1 MMQRTLPGGRV
12 ALPLDAPSIRQPALS
27 PTHTAHNAA
36 RSAPCPWHASSR
48 FCCQAVQSAEVAS
61 TSGRQSHIRFED
73 LIETPGLREPSPN
86 GALQPEDH
94 NNFVRF
100 FRMASPY
107 VEGHRGRIFVIVLP
121 GEVNPSW
128 HSVIISAVCATTWQL
143 MTLQMIQICVT
154 PQQRD
159 ASVHQKLFT
168 SQVFLKQDLLENF
181 LEDVSVL
188 HGRSGGLIEDALI
201 ARMQTNF
208 RDLQLEVLR
217 VAQKQEYCQGVPLLI
232 TRPETMCKTPHPSEQ
247 WKYMRW

>member
-1 MMQRTLPGGRV
+1 MMQRILPEGRV
-12 ALPLDAPSIRQPALS
+12 ALPLDAHCVRQHALS
-27 PTHTAHNAA
+27 PTHTATNAA
-36 RSAPCPWHASSR
+36 RSAPCAWHASSR

-128 HSVIISAVCATTWQL
+128 HCIGNSAVCAIVWDATTL
-143 MTLQMIQICVT
+143 HMAYTCSI
-154 PQQRD
+154 PQQRN
-159 ASVHQKLFT
+159 ASFHQRLLP

-188 HGRSGGLIEDALI
+188 HGGCGCLSEDALPS
-201 ARMQTNF
+201 QKHTNTHG
-208 RDLQLEVLR
+208 R
-217 VAQKQEYCQGVPLLI
+217 G
-232 TRPETMCKTPHPSEQ
+232 
-247 WKYMRW
+247 